1 MHHAHNQYLRRL
13 VDVSTRKPQHGQH
26 LAFVQAGLQGVFEQ
40 VEGFVE
46 EGEEVV
52 GEFVAV
58 EVEDGGGGVVED
70 AAELVVEGE
79 LEAAVFE
86 AFDFGSGFHV
96 CSFAVEG

>member
-1 MHHAHNQYLRRL
+1 M
-13 VDVSTRKPQHGQH
+13 
-26 LAFVQAGLQGVFEQ
+26 QAGFQGIFEQ
-40 VEGFVE
+40 MEGFVE

-58 EVEDGGGGVVED
+58 EVEDGGVGVVED

-86 AFDFGSGFHV
+86 AFNFGSGFHV
-96 CSFAVEG
+96 DSLGVEG

>member
-1 MHHAHNQYLRRL
+1 M
-13 VDVSTRKPQHGQH
+13 
-26 LAFVQAGLQGVFEQ
+26 
-40 VEGFVE
+40 E

-52 GEFVAV
+52 WKFVAI

-86 AFDFGSGFHV
+86 AFDFVGGFHV
-96 CSFAVEG
+96 GSLAVEG